1 MGGRIIRQKKINQL
15 ALLSELMKSTSWK
28 SLEKKIQDS
37 EDSLTGFRTRN
48 PGSLKNWFF
57 LAKNQLP
64 HTHNIDGHSAS
75 VNTIS
80 SSSVVM
86 TKQSNQ
92 SKNQMNFEQFTI

>member
-1 MGGRIIRQKKINQL
+1 MTLNLISFLKQKKKAGKKLGRIIRQKINQL

-57 LAKNQLP
+57 LAKKINY
-64 HTHNIDGHSAS
+64 HTH
-75 VNTIS
+75 TILMDTVPVLIPS
-80 SSSVVM
+80 QAAVL
-86 TKQSNQ
+86 
-92 SKNQMNFEQFTI
+92 